1 MKGMLAKIDDAVR
14 KMLSGTVLSKS
25 EMVALLGMDADSD
38 ECAYLREK
46 ACECARTVTQNTAY
60 LWGAVGVDYAGC
72 AASCRFCSF
81 GKEWGLVKTE
91 QIYTLPEIIA
101 QAREYVASGVHF
113 IVLRTTQY
121 YPLDMLTAFTRAIRE
136 EVRGDYE
143 LIVNPGDFDL
153 PTANSLHEN
162 GVDGVYHAI
171 RLREGTDTP
180 FRPEYRINTLSAI
193 KNSSLNLIH
202 LVEPVGPEHSYEE
215 IADRFLCAVEHG
227 AYISGVMARIPVK
240 GTPLGDIPQ
249 LSDNE
254 IAKITAVLRLSGGSV
269 VRHICV
275 HPASE
280 QAVQSGANV
289 VVVETGAIPRDSQPA
304 SGKWL
309 NFDAHSAKK
318 LFEENGFTLG

>member
-1 MKGMLAKIDDAVR
+1 MFAKIDDAAR
-14 KMLSGTVLSKS
+14 KMLSGTILGKS
-25 EMVALLGMDADSD
+25 EMVELLGMDTDSD

-46 ACECARTVTQNTAY
+46 ACECARIVTQNKAY
-60 LWGAVGVDYAGC
+60 LWGAVGVDYIGC

-81 GKEWGLVKTE
+81 GKEWGLVKGE
-91 QIYTLPEIIA
+91 RIYTLPEIIA
-101 QAREYVASGVHF
+101 QAREYVESGVHF

-121 YPLDMLTAFTRAIRE
+121 YPLDALATFARAIRK
-136 EVRGDYE
+136 EVEGDYE

-153 PTANSLHEN
+153 QTANNLYEN
-162 GVDGVYHAI
+162 GVNGVYHAI

-180 FRPEYRINTLSAI
+180 FRPEYRIKTLSAI
-193 KNSSLNLIH
+193 KSSPLNLIH
-202 LVEPVGPEHSYEE
+202 LVEPVGPEHSYGE

-275 HPASE
+275 HPASGA
-280 QAVQSGANV
+280 AVQSGANV
-289 VVVETGAIPRDSQPA
+289 VVVETGAIPRDSRPS

-309 NFDAHSAKK
+309 NFDALSAKK
-318 LFEENGFTLG
+318 LFEENGFTVG